1 MATQKQYLNL
11 LRGCLFLIVV
21 FLANFTPIANAT
33 ENNFIKV
40 DKNTNL
46 EIYEWTHR
54 PVVVFAN
61 SDKDPNFISQIE
73 FLSEDIKAL
82 LERDIIVLIDTDPKM
97 SSSLRKKLRPHGFA
111 FVLIGKD
118 GQVKLRKPSP
128 WNIRE
133 IARVVDKMPIRQQE
147 IAQEKQEKR
156 NNDSGYSCICHVFYM
171 LN

>member
-1 MATQKQYLNL
+1 MATQKQYLNSF
-11 LRGCLFLIVV
+11 RGFLIILGL

-54 PVVVFAN
+54 PVVIFAN

-82 LERDIIVLIDTDPKM
+82 LERDIVVLIDTNPKL

-147 IAQEKQEKR
+147 IARKKQEK
-156 NNDSGYSCICHVFYM
+156 NN
-171 LN
+171 

>member
-1 MATQKQYLNL
+1 MATQKQYVNSLC
-11 LRGCLFLIVV
+11 GFLVILVLI
-21 FLANFTPIANAT
+21 FASFTPIANAI

-40 DKNTNL
+40 DKDTNL
-46 EIYEWTHR
+46 KIYEWTRR
-54 PVVVFAN
+54 PVVIFAN
-61 SDKDPNFISQIE
+61 SDKDPNFISQME

-82 LERDIIVLIDTDPKM
+82 QERDIIVLIDTDPNL

-147 IAQEKQEKR
+147 ITRKKQEKR
-156 NNDSGYSCICHVFYM
+156 N
-171 LN
+171 